1 VAGNEDR
8 IKLLLS
14 GDNPNRINRELQY
27 MGYVSQA
34 QAKLIETL
42 RANQQAIRANKAD
55 TQNAKFELEEIAQE
69 ELEQKKVLEREK
81 AAARPC
87 SRSFPQTQRPAPGS
101 RPHRAGPA
109 APLQPG
115 GQAGADHRA
124 AEKGRSRGARE
135 TSPGTIGQS
144 QGRTREASG

>member
-69 ELEQKKVLEREK
+69 ELEQKVLEREK

-87 SRSFPQTQRPAPGS
+87 SRSFPANSTPSARK
-101 RPHRAGPA
+101 
-109 APLQPG
+109 
-115 GQAGADHRA
+115 RA
-124 AEKGRSRGARE
+124 ASSRTSSASPAWWTSWRRSSSSRKRPKPRPRE

-144 QGRTREASG
+144 QGRTREAPG